1 MVGPGTCFTGAL
13 RMQFKSANPDGARRA
28 SEPLTGMVGD
38 SQCDRG

>member
-13 RMQFKSANPDGARRA
+13 RMQFKSANPAGARRA